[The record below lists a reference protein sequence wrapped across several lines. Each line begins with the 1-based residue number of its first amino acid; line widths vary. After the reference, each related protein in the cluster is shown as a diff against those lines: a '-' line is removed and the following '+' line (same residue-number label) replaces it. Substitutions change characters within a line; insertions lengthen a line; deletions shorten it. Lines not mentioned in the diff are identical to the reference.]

1 MQKKRGRPRLPQ
13 ESKTEPGKVVSARIS
28 PEDWQLLETARI
40 KNKRTLSREIAARL
54 QDSLGHYRKSRASL
68 PPRVRGLLDAVAFT
82 ARVIEAAT
90 GKLWNEDR
98 YTAQHLAEAI
108 GYVIG
113 EFSPKDKVVTLPP
126 KVVERAKAHVAGR
139 AYPTRLGEEEARGVV
154 AWLRLTPGP
163 EEVGPPHYPEFW
175 MEFSKIQRNLQ
186 RGRK

>member
-1 MQKKRGRPRLPQ
+1 MPQKKKVGRPL
-13 ESKTEPGKVVSARIS
+13 GKLKEEVLSVRIS
-28 PEDWQLLETARI
+28 KHMRDQLGAAAL
-40 KNKRTLSREIAARL
+40 KNRRSLSREVEARL
-54 QDSLGHYRKSRASL
+54 DDSLGRYQKGRASL
-68 PPRVRGLLDAVAFT
+68 PPRIRGLLDAVAFT

-98 YTAQHLAEAI
+98 YTAQHLADAI

-113 EFSPKDKVVTLPP
+113 EFSPKDKVVVPP

-139 AYPTRLGEEEARGVV
+139 TYRARLGEEEARGVV
-154 AWLRLTPGP
+154 AWLRLTPEPG
-163 EEVGPPHYPEFW
+163 EAGPPHYPEFW